1 MESAADIV
9 FPNIGITINSL
20 PKGFEIFGFN
30 IAFYGCAIAFGI
42 LCGLLLTQWQ
52 AKRTNQDPDMYM
64 EFALFA
70 VIFSIV
76 GARIYYVIFEWDSYK
91 DNLLQIFNLR
101 AGGIAI
107 YGCII
112 GGVITCIVYAKIKK
126 LNMFLMV
133 DTAAAGLVIGQ
144 IIGRWGNFFNREAF
158 GDYTNNIFAMQI
170 KLSQANSSMVNQN
183 QLSHM
188 ITQNGAQYIQV
199 HPTFLYESLWNVAV
213 LALILWYTKRK
224 KYDGELF
231 LLYIIC
237 YAAGRVWIE
246 GLRTDQLQFWG
257 TNIAVSQVLS
267 GVIIVAGV
275 AFMIMKR
282 IRMRKTK
289 PEEINENE

>member
-289 PEEINENE
+289 PAEINENE